1 MMRGDP
7 VPLFEALLL
16 LLLPAGSK
24 QRTPL
29 LEQILVFL
37 RSDACLLAQL
47 AQQCVTLQHVLRC
60 SAATATL
67 EAKRTHAGR
76 VVAHQLKVPPPLQ
89 RPRPPTYCTRRAGPA
104 VGPGARAEHTKRA
117 LNP

>member
-1 MMRGDP
+1 MSACASPARVQRLRVCIACACATPVRERGVAWQVSRLMMRGDP

-47 AQQCVTLQHVLRC
+47 AQQCVTLQV
-60 SAATATL
+60 S
-67 EAKRTHAGR
+67 K
-76 VVAHQLKVPPPLQ
+76 
-89 RPRPPTYCTRRAGPA
+89 
-104 VGPGARAEHTKRA
+104 
-117 LNP
+117 